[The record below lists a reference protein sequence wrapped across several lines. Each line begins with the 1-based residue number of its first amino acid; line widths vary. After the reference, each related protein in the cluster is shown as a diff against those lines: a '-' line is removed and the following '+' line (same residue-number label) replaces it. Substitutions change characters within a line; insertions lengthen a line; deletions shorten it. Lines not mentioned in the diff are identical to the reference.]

1 MTLVYHL
8 KPLLLTRWGFSFFI
22 LFGTL
27 LIAGCG
33 ASSPRFASGKKT
45 EDKQYQ
51 KRKSAIRFSSKVKA
65 EEMREDDRKIDVKEV
80 KARFS
85 SAKNVTPIE
94 KHNVGKGEIK
104 KSEPVA
110 PVQTS
115 STGFERQKMMDA
127 ILAWMGT
134 PYEYGGENKSGTDC
148 SGFTMQMFKE
158 GAGMELPRTTEDQV
172 KLGSTVSREDLKFG
186 DLIFFNTTGENPSHV
201 GIYIG
206 DDMFAHASV
215 SFGVTLSSMY
225 SSYYK
230 KRYTEARRVLP

>member
-1 MTLVYHL
+1 MILAYHF
-8 KPLLLTRWGFSFFI
+8 KPLLSRWGFSFFVLI
-22 LFGTL
+22 GTL
-27 LIAGCG
+27 LLAGCSS
-33 ASSPRFASGKKT
+33 SSPRFASGKT
-45 EDKQYQ
+45 DDKQYQ
-51 KRKSAIRFSSKVKA
+51 KRKSAIRFSSKVKE
-65 EEMREDDRKIDVKEV
+65 EEMREDDRKVNVKEV

-85 SAKNVTPIE
+85 SAKNVVPVE
-94 KHNVGKGEIK
+94 KKNISKDDIK
-104 KSEPVA
+104 RPDAV
-110 PVQTS
+110 PTTTG

-134 PYEYGGENKSGTDC
+134 PYDYGGESKSGTDC
-148 SGFTMQMFKE
+148 SGFTMQIFKE
-158 GAGMELPRTTEDQV
+158 SAGMDLPRTTEEQV
-172 KLGSTVSREDLKFG
+172 KLGNAVAKDDLKFG

-230 KRYTEARRVLP
+230 KRYTEARRVIQ